1 MSRIAKLSAGALAV
15 ALLAG
20 CASVPMA
27 TEAEDSEAKRFSPPP
42 ANKAGVY
49 IYRNKTFG
57 SEVTK
62 TIYIDGEPIGESAAK
77 TFFYELVEPGER
89 RIATESEFG
98 ENDLVLQAEAGQ
110 TYYVR
115 QYIKIGLF
123 EGRAGLELVSEY
135 KGKKGVRQCKLA
147 E

>member
-1 MSRIAKLSAGALAV
+1 MTRIAKLSAAALAV

-27 TEAEDSEAKRFSPPP
+27 TEAEDTEAKTFAPPP
-42 ANKAGVY
+42 ADKAGVY
-49 IYRNKTFG
+49 IYRDSSLG
-57 SEVTK
+57 SALKK

-77 TFFYELVEPGER
+77 TYFYEIVEPGEH

-110 TYYVR
+110 NHYVR
-115 QYIKIGLF
+115 QYIKIGVFVGGANLKV
-123 EGRAGLELVSEY
+123 VSEEE
-135 KGKKGVRQCKLA
+135 GQAGVQKCKLA
-147 E
+147 Q